1 MWAPRARACFTRVIT
16 LIVEYDA
23 FTPQS
28 TTRSAP
34 TICSESLPVIWPT
47 VTRQPAYAVETQIER
62 SSRLAPRAW
71 KSGWP
76 AKYWTCHR
84 ARVRKRK
91 DRLGAVGGGD
101 RAPAGG
107 DRLDR
112 VIPGHLHELAR
123 ALGPDPPE
131 RAQDAER
138 RVDAL
143 GVLAHFAADDALGEG
158 MVGIAFHRGQPAVRD
173 GHDEATA
180 RRAVVRTN
188 GQHRC
193 E

>member
-76 AKYWTCHR
+76 AKYWTCPIEPAYENGRIASAPSAAVIARQR
-84 ARVRKRK
+84 AAIVSIASSQ
-91 DRLGAVGGGD
+91 DIGMNSP
-101 RAPAGG
+101 AP
-107 DRLDR
+107 
-112 VIPGHLHELAR
+112 
-123 ALGPDPPE
+123 LGPT
-131 RAQDAER
+131 R
-138 RVDAL
+138 RSRSEEHTSEL
-143 GVLAHFAADDALGEG
+143 QSLAYL
-158 MVGIAFHRGQPAVRD
+158 VCRLLL
-173 GHDEATA
+173 
-180 RRAVVRTN
+180 
-188 GQHRC
+188 
-193 E
+193 